1 MGSSAVSA
9 GRLRSVTTIILSRTA
24 AGSPATRSRICF
36 LQSSHTFSFGAQVL
50 GSLFLCCEKPCN
62 LHTLAM
68 WNKECFLQ
76 NQLMRPEWEH
86 HSDSRHS
93 SDTDAT

>member
-9 GRLRSVTTIILSRTA
+9 GRLRSVATITLSRIA

-36 LQSSHTFSFGAQVL
+36 LHSSHTFSFGAQVL
-50 GSLFLCCEKPCN
+50 GNLFLCCEKPCD

-68 WNKECFLQ
+68 WNKVCFLQ
-76 NQLMRPEWEH
+76 
-86 HSDSRHS
+86 S
-93 SDTDAT
+93 